1 MINVVTDDLKL
12 CFCGKIDS
20 WVEACP
26 VEDHNQVLKDK
37 SRFKKEGSPFPEAE
51 AGLIAL
57 PRMLYVL
64 ITLNSMPKF
73 MSISDPTPPSILM
86 EPSVGK

>member
-26 VEDHNQVLKDK
+26 VEDHNQVLEDE
-37 SRFKKEGSPFPEAE
+37 SRFKKEGGPFPEAE

-64 ITLNSMPKF
+64 ITLNSKPKF
-73 MSISDPTPPSILM
+73 MYSGEGTVSYR
-86 EPSVGK
+86 